1 MKKQNQVVGFNF
13 DEPVNPYGDRLFLM
27 AVIGLLA
34 WGLLMVFSSSFVM
47 AFETYRDP
55 YFFLRQHLLR
65 LGIGVLLL
73 IFAFKID
80 YRRFQFFSLIALF
93 IGLAVLVIVLF
104 NGASVHRWLTIG
116 GIRFQ
121 PSEFA
126 RIALILYLANW
137 CARNASRL
145 KESFTGF
152 LIPLSWVITF
162 TALVMV
168 EPSYSAGL
176 MLLISGLIIL
186 ILAGAKWWHLVVAGL
201 PVIPAGALLAIAQPY
216 RVKRLLSFMDPHAD
230 PLGSN
235 YQAIQS
241 EIAVGSG
248 QLWGIGFGMSGQ
260 KSDFLPE
267 AHCDFIFSIL
277 CEERGFIGAAIV
289 ILLFILFLW
298 RGIRIAMRAPD
309 QFGFLLA
316 GGLTVSVT
324 LFAFVNIA
332 VTVGLLPVTG
342 LPLPFISYGGSA
354 LVANLIA
361 CGLIL
366 NVSRFA
372 IPPGR
377 R

>member
-137 CARNASRL
+137 CARNASR
-145 KESFTGF
+145 
-152 LIPLSWVITF
+152 
-162 TALVMV
+162 
-168 EPSYSAGL
+168 
-176 MLLISGLIIL
+176 
-186 ILAGAKWWHLVVAGL
+186 
-201 PVIPAGALLAIAQPY
+201 
-216 RVKRLLSFMDPHAD
+216 
-230 PLGSN
+230 
-235 YQAIQS
+235 
-241 EIAVGSG
+241 
-248 QLWGIGFGMSGQ
+248 
-260 KSDFLPE
+260 
-267 AHCDFIFSIL
+267 
-277 CEERGFIGAAIV
+277 
-289 ILLFILFLW
+289 
-298 RGIRIAMRAPD
+298 
-309 QFGFLLA
+309 
-316 GGLTVSVT
+316 
-324 LFAFVNIA
+324 
-332 VTVGLLPVTG
+332 
-342 LPLPFISYGGSA
+342 
-354 LVANLIA
+354 
-361 CGLIL
+361 
-366 NVSRFA
+366 
-372 IPPGR
+372 
-377 R
+377 